1 MYKSSKDMSF
11 PAKASVIPSFYLKK
25 KKKKNEKTIVDES
38 ETKGKQKPAYF
49 ASWCRF
55 ACQSD

>member
-1 MYKSSKDMSF
+1 MSF

-25 KKKKNEKTIVDES
+25 KKKKKTEKTIVDES